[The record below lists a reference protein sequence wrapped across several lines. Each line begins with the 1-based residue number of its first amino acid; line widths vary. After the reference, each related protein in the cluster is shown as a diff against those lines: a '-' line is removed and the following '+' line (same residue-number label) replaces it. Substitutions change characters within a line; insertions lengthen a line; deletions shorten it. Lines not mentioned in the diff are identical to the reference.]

1 MKKITFLIVAFFL
14 SLSLS
19 AQDKK
24 YHGDGPDDVLQY
36 VPFGSLFVLKAI
48 GVDSESSWKR
58 MAVNAAASYVFTA
71 GTAWVLKHS
80 IHERRPDGT
89 DNRSFPSGHCAI
101 AFAGA
106 HALNKEY
113 GHVSPWISVAGYG
126 VATFTAIDRV
136 CRNRHHWYDAVAGAA
151 IGIAS
156 TELGYWIGDK
166 ITGEHGRYS
175 FAIAPQGISVK
186 IALAP

>member
-1 MKKITFLIVAFFL
+1 MLNFDIQGIMGFL
-14 SLSLS
+14 
-19 AQDKK
+19 
-24 YHGDGPDDVLQY
+24 
-36 VPFGSLFVLKAI
+36 
-48 GVDSESSWKR
+48 
-58 MAVNAAASYVFTA
+58 
-71 GTAWVLKHS
+71 
-80 IHERRPDGT
+80 
-89 DNRSFPSGHCAI
+89 
-101 AFAGA
+101 
-106 HALNKEY
+106 
-113 GHVSPWISVAGYG
+113 ISVAGYG